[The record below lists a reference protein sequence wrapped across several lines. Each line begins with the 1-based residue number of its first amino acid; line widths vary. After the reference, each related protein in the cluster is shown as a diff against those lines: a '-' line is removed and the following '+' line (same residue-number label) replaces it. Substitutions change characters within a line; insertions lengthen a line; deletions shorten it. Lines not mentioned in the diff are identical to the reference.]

1 MASGCK
7 LAVTKVGK
15 HMKHRMK
22 MLLMAALCCMIAL
35 CLAGCQI
42 EVKLPD
48 GVTMNVNDHIVTST
62 APGEL
67 ETTVSFDAN
76 TNGAYLAASAAD
88 LEAAGFSMGDSL
100 KLTFGNGFVAD
111 DIPLHTGYY
120 IHTGQ
125 TFVNASSS
133 LSSPVV
139 STSPGDFWHEAGL
152 NNGDTCTIT
161 ISKAG
166 KYAAV
171 EKAFTLKY
179 TDSRQDYSSDV
190 VFANFRM
197 VQVGNMAPGVLY
209 RSCSPVNNL
218 RGRAAYADGLI
229 SEVGVKTVLNLS
241 DSWQDMQGYMAQS
254 DFSSRYYQD
263 LFNSG
268 SVVSAVMDANYKSPD
283 FMAALGDGL
292 REMMNGEAPYDVHCT
307 EGKDRTGI
315 ACLLLGA
322 LCGATYDELL
332 QDYMLSYENYYG
344 VTQDSDPEIYEILVD
359 MRFNEMIRY
368 FAGTVGD
375 EVPTTY
381 QLQQGAWNYLSQTGL
396 TDYEISQLQG
406 ILCGW

>member
-15 HMKHRMK
+15 HMKRRMK
-22 MLLMAALCCMIAL
+22 ILLMVALCCVAALCM
-35 CLAGCQI
+35 AGCQI

-48 GVTMNVNDHIVTST
+48 AITMNVNDHIATS
-62 APGEL
+62 AAQGEL

-76 TNGAYLAASAAD
+76 TNGAYLSASAAD

-120 IHTGQ
+120 IYTGQ

-133 LSSPVV
+133 LSSPVI

-152 NNGDTCTIT
+152 NNGDACTIT

-229 SEVGVKTVLNLS
+229 SEAGVKTVLNLS
-241 DSWQDMQGYMAQS
+241 DSWQDMQGYIAQS

-263 LFNSG
+263 LLNGG
-268 SVVSAVMDANYKSPD
+268 SVVSAAMDANYKSPD
-283 FMAALGDGL
+283 FMVALGDGL

-344 VTQDSDPEIYEILVD
+344 VTQDSDPEIYEVLVD

-375 EVPTTY
+375 EIPTAY
-381 QLQQGAWNYLSQTGL
+381 QLQQGAWNYLLETGL
-396 TDYEISQLQG
+396 TESEISQLQG
-406 ILCGW
+406 TLCGW